1 MTSDLL
7 SILSTKSDIPT
18 VTVAGS
24 MRKAPL
30 QLRSGLKTD
39 CTAPPGASLHVFSR
53 LHFG

>member
-30 QLRSGLKTD
+30 QLRSGLNVSMHGV
-39 CTAPPGASLHVFSR
+39 AAMGAGQIASV
-53 LHFG
+53 G